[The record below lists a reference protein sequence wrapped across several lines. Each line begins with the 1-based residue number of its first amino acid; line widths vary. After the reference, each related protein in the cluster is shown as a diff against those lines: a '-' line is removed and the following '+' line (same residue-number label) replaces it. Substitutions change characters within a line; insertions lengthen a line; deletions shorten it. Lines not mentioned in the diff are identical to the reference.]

1 MLLKI
6 LFSLRDSC
14 SIKKNRYTIFIP
26 FMGTSKDEV
35 MISKSL
41 FVLTKYH
48 TDLYNDDFLLLLKVL
63 ETVTPKV
70 KVDSRLP
77 AIDSRANFALFLV
90 DAAYSS
96 CSELLNEEIID
107 LAKSNHVALYN
118 AMPTKVHEQTAL
130 LANIKGIIYKND
142 EPENTFKG
150 VRRILSG
157 ELWFC
162 RKTMSKT
169 LSELVQQVPN
179 FIKTPHTDLV
189 SLNVLT
195 AREKSV
201 ISLLAKGA
209 KNEDIANTLN
219 ISCHTVKTHIYSA
232 FRKTK
237 SRNRIELAN
246 WAQRF
251 MPAASIVTR

>member
-1 MLLKI
+1 M
-6 LFSLRDSC
+6 
-14 SIKKNRYTIFIP
+14 
-26 FMGTSKDEV
+26 
-35 MISKSL
+35 
-41 FVLTKYH
+41 
-48 TDLYNDDFLLLLKVL
+48 
-63 ETVTPKV
+63 
-70 KVDSRLP
+70 
-77 AIDSRANFALFLV
+77 
-90 DAAYSS
+90 
-96 CSELLNEEIID
+96 LNEEIID

-118 AMPTKVHEQTAL
+118 ATPTKVHEQTAL

-179 FIKTPHTDLV
+179 FVKHRIV